1 MRHRGPRQAWAVA
14 RQIDP
19 TPSAQTNSGGLNLI
33 AVRLSVGPMFWR
45 VRIALL
51 VLEGTELTADKYF
64 A

>member
-1 MRHRGPRQAWAVA
+1 MFRQL
-14 RQIDP
+14 RRP
-19 TPSAQTNSGGLNLI
+19 YLI

>member
-1 MRHRGPRQAWAVA
+1 VFLVEDETLIRMMVAGMVEELGHAV
-14 RQIDP
+14 P
-19 TPSAQTNSGGLNLI
+19 YLI